1 MTPPFAAPA
10 HVSTEH
16 MLLLMTVTMTPC
28 ETELLALLSLRSVCL
43 SLCSSKPLCTNN
55 SLACAGGW
63 KHIFIFTPI
72 SPTLK
77 LLLYYY
83 LPPSRACVRWEKNDV
98 HASTIIS
105 IAAFIA
111 GASTISRQHARKTL
125 DSFAPIGGANA
136 ADKSVAAA
144 AAADDEAR
152 VPRAAGNA
160 LCSLPDPTLDET
172 LTLGAPSVITRR
184 GLCLLSQLR
193 IWIWSVRNFISF
205 V

>member
-1 MTPPFAAPA
+1 LLRGTSTSTRQYGA
-10 HVSTEH
+10 HALANDSNNDI
-16 MLLLMTVTMTPC
+16 PS

-43 SLCSSKPLCTNN
+43 S
-55 SLACAGGW
+55 
-63 KHIFIFTPI
+63 
-72 SPTLK
+72 
-77 LLLYYY
+77 
-83 LPPSRACVRWEKNDV
+83 ACVEAPMHKQLSRMRRRLETYFYFYAYLSHVEVVIILLFASLSCMRAAEKKT
-98 HASTIIS
+98 TIIS

-136 ADKSVAAA
+136 ADKSSAAA
-144 AAADDEAR
+144 AAADDEPR

-172 LTLGAPSVITRR
+172 LTLGALSVITRR

-193 IWIWSVRNFISF
+193 I
-205 V
+205 